1 MRGLN
6 PDHLQ
11 ALADVVDTGSF
22 SAAAERRGLSQPA
35 VSLQVR
41 QLERRFGV
49 RLVERVGRRVRPTA
63 AGESLLI
70 HIRGIDEAVSRAAE
84 AMAEHRRE
92 TIGRVRLGTGATAC
106 IYLLPRILGELRRRF
121 PALEIVVA
129 TGNTP
134 QILKQ
139 VEDNL
144 LDVALVTLPARGAM
158 FDVTPVMPDEQV
170 AVFAAGSRPPQIV
183 TPEVLAGRPLVLYE
197 PGGNAR
203 QVFDDWFS
211 RSGRPLKPVMELGS
225 VEAIKE
231 LVAAG
236 LGCAVLPRLAVT
248 GRGASDRLVVRSL
261 EPRLYRTLG
270 VVLRRDK
277 PLPRGLRAVVQALS
291 LAGGVRARRALER
304 GRRG

>member
-11 ALADVVDTGSF
+11 AFADVVETGSF

-35 VSLQVR
+35 VSLQIR

-49 RLVERVGRRVRPTA
+49 RLVERVGRRASATA
-63 AGESLLI
+63 AGRDLLG
-70 HIRGIDEAVSRAAE
+70 HISGIDEAVSRASE
-84 AMAEHRRE
+84 AMAYHRKE
-92 TIGRVRLGTGATAC
+92 IVGRVRLGTGATAC
-106 IYLLPRILGELRRRF
+106 IYLLPRLLGELRRRF

-134 QILKQ
+134 QILRQ

-144 LDVALVTLPARGAM
+144 LDLALVTLPARGPM
-158 FDVTPVMPDEQV
+158 FQVTTLLQDEQV
-170 AVFAAGSRPPQIV
+170 AVFAAAGPRPPIAV
-183 TPEVLAGRPLVLYE
+183 TPAVLSRLPLVLYE

-203 QVFDDWFS
+203 QVFDRWFA
-211 RSGRPLKPVMELGS
+211 RSGALLKPVMELGS

-248 GRGASDRLVVRSL
+248 GIGASDRLIVRPLTPRLHRSL
-261 EPRLYRTLG
+261 GL
-270 VVLRRDK
+270 VLRRDK
-277 PLPRGLRAVVQALS
+277 PLHRGLREVVNALNS
-291 LAGGVRARRALER
+291 LRVKPGRAPR
-304 GRRG
+304 

>member
-11 ALADVVDTGSF
+11 ALADVIDTGSF
-22 SAAAERRGLSQPA
+22 SAAAARRGLSQPA
-35 VSLQVR
+35 VSLQIR

-49 RLVERVGRRVRPTA
+49 RLVERVGRRARATA
-63 AGESLLI
+63 AGEELLQ
-70 HIRGIDEAVSRAAE
+70 HIRGIDEAVARASE
-84 AMAEHRRE
+84 AMAEHRHE

-106 IYLLPRILGELRRRF
+106 IYLLPRILGDLRRRF

-134 QILKQ
+134 QVLKQ
-139 VEDNL
+139 VEDNI

-158 FDVTPVMPDEQV
+158 FDVTSVMKDEQV
-170 AVFAAGSRPPQIV
+170 AVFAAGSRPPAIV
-183 TPEVLAGRPLVLYE
+183 TPEVLASRPLVLYE

-203 QVFDDWFS
+203 QVFDDWFA
-211 RSGRPLKPVMELGS
+211 RSGLPLKPVMQLGS

-248 GRGASDRLVVRSL
+248 GRGASERLVVRSL

-277 PLPRGLRAVVQALS
+277 PLSRGLRAVARALS
-291 LAGGVRARRALER
+291 FDGGVKARRALHQQR
-304 GRRG
+304 